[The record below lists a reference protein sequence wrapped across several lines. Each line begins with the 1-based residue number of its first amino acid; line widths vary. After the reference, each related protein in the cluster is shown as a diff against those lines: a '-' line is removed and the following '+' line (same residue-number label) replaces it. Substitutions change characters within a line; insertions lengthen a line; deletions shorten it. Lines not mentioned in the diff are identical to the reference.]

1 MPARS
6 TPSSSLSLMV
16 AAATAAPVLP
26 ALTTAS
32 ASPVL
37 TKSTETDMEEFFFF
51 LTASSPDS
59 FISTTSA
66 AGTISTRGPESPQ
79 RSQELRTTSS
89 LPTR

>member
-1 MPARS
+1 
-6 TPSSSLSLMV
+6 MV

-32 ASPVL
+32 ASPDL
-37 TKSTETDMEEFFFF
+37 TRSTETDMEEFFFCR
-51 LTASSPDS
+51 TAIRPDS

-66 AGTISTRGPESPQ
+66 AGTISTRGPDRPQ